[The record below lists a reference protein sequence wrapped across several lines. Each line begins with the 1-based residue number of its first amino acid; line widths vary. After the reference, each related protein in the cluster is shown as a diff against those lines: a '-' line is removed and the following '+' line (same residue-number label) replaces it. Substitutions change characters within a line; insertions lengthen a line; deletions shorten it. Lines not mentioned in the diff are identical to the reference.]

1 MSFARVDGMRHQRF
15 MLLLGTPAGRVKNI
29 ISALVGEPLR
39 ILTSF
44 FLHSSWWTDRNQP
57 APLVQLLQR
66 ASVLGAV
73 LQYLSSMFRGLSSRW
88 QILWRQMGCR
98 CLTEFCERYPEDALL
113 VRRAVLAVSAAVWR
127 RHVKY
132 LKQWEV
138 FMLGDE
144 RRADQDLNSWCVQL
158 FNSSSCCFKFGLGRR
173 LHDLMSG
180 HQPVEQK
187 VAKLLSWRPAIRE
200 ATWLIRVSIAAVER
214 VHAGNRKRTHPQSK
228 FGLFAAHNINVE
240 VQNKYAAYRLLRAQ
254 RLAAH
259 REAVQDRA
267 EESHSATSLQYD
279 EEEARDFRNN
289 HLRAQTALQLFR
301 TDWMADQRLQN
312 LRWNPAGPATW
323 PTIRATFAALP
334 SARLTHYENLAE
346 ASTSSARLA
355 RANFAQQARSTL
367 PIADAASADR
377 SHVQHDQQHDETSSE
392 AIVPVDDPILPAAP
406 QDLSCQLAQ
415 RWTMSSGGQLQLA
428 TCPSKPPQ
436 GLQAEFPDGDNDV
449 PFHVHFMAAFSGRR
463 PSPLPLQQLFAAGDG
478 PERRGEVQ
486 VAKTFCGRASRV
498 VTDSD
503 VPIEQ
508 RFPDHVDYK
517 PCCGS
522 LCRRDTSSTTLR
534 FQANLHAAWHNII
547 VASSLKRKVANVPS
561 ADLLLAHAV
570 YTTQNANSIAA
581 VRFASVAEGVGS
593 AGVITETWT
602 FGLYTPVKRSAGA
615 ARQPPFTDVHLRA
628 SRKLFIAPDSPMQFR
643 SPLPEATLGALDH
656 RDDDSFS
663 ELLLR
668 GDAQLEPMSVCRVDI
683 HKLDWAPVW
692 DGGFD
697 TVRILGIAETV
708 SVGSAAQKP
717 RKGRAGRGGPQVAH
731 EPAVDFVALMD
742 EEPQLQGKKRCRP
755 NAVDRQPVADHD
767 EEEDSLAEE
776 LRRIMDE
783 FGLQPNPMQELRY
796 LDDADVLDAQ
806 DGQEA
811 DTQVDMDGF
820 VEDELPGCDQEEGLP
835 PEQPQELPA
844 RDDDV
849 AQAAQPAIAAPLA
862 LVQAPPRFGSC
873 DGIVP
878 FG

>member
-132 LKQWEV
+132 LRQWEV

-144 RRADQDLNSWCVQL
+144 RRADQDLNSWCVQF
-158 FNSSSCCFKFGLGRR
+158 FNSSSCCFKFGLGHR

-323 PTIRATFAALP
+323 PTIRAAFAALP
-334 SARLTHYENLAE
+334 SARLTHYENMAE

-367 PIADAASADR
+367 PIAGSASADR

-392 AIVPVDDPILPAAP
+392 AIVPVDDPILPDKTSP
-406 QDLSCQLAQ
+406 VNWL
-415 RWTMSSGGQLQLA
+415 SGGPCQVVVNCSWRRVRRSPLRA
-428 TCPSKPPQ
+428 CRPNSRTETTMC
-436 GLQAEFPDGDNDV
+436 
-449 PFHVHFMAAFSGRR
+449 HFMYILWLLSQAAGRR
-463 PSPLPLQQLFAAGDG
+463 LFH
-478 PERRGEVQ
+478 
-486 VAKTFCGRASRV
+486 CSN
-498 VTDSD
+498 S
-503 VPIEQ
+503 
-508 RFPDHVDYK
+508 
-517 PCCGS
+517 
-522 LCRRDTSSTTLR
+522 
-534 FQANLHAAWHNII
+534 
-547 VASSLKRKVANVPS
+547 
-561 ADLLLAHAV
+561 LLLVTA
-570 YTTQNANSIAA
+570 TN
-581 VRFASVAEGVGS
+581 
-593 AGVITETWT
+593 TEAKCKWQ
-602 FGLYTPVKRSAGA
+602 KRSAGEH
-615 ARQPPFTDVHLRA
+615 RGL
-628 SRKLFIAPDSPMQFR
+628 SRTAMFR
-643 SPLPEATLGALDH
+643 SSNDFQIKSIINRAVVRCVVVIHPPPH
-656 RDDDSFS
+656 CDS
-663 ELLLR
+663 
-668 GDAQLEPMSVCRVDI
+668 
-683 HKLDWAPVW
+683 
-692 DGGFD
+692 
-697 TVRILGIAETV
+697 
-708 SVGSAAQKP
+708 KP
-717 RKGRAGRGGPQVAH
+717 TCMRHGTT
-731 EPAVDFVALMD
+731 
-742 EEPQLQGKKRCRP
+742 
-755 NAVDRQPVADHD
+755 
-767 EEEDSLAEE
+767 SS
-776 LRRIMDE
+776 
-783 FGLQPNPMQELRY
+783 
-796 LDDADVLDAQ
+796 
-806 DGQEA
+806 
-811 DTQVDMDGF
+811 
-820 VEDELPGCDQEEGLP
+820 LP
-835 PEQPQELPA
+835 PA
-844 RDDDV
+844 
-849 AQAAQPAIAAPLA
+849 
-862 LVQAPPRFGSC
+862 
-873 DGIVP
+873 
-878 FG
+878 